1 MQLARFLNKLF
12 KTGGFVLI
20 DFNLK
25 KYIIGSPE
33 KDNPITIKLLD
44 KKLHYKLLF
53 FPDLYLGEAYADG
66 TLKIENGDLTDFL
79 NLALKNLGIN
89 EIIDG
94 YGLMPYTEN
103 QIKFIPQLFY
113 KVFTL
118 PFGIQA
124 TQIHLNYWSQKEF
137 DNFERFIADN
147 SKKVITYNQ
156 ALEKINDSF
165 FYTFIN
171 LITKKI
177 IQTKRVL
184 RK

>member
-20 DFNLK
+20 DSNLK

-79 NLALKNLGIN
+79 NLALKNLG
-89 EIIDG
+89 
-94 YGLMPYTEN
+94 
-103 QIKFIPQLFY
+103 K
-113 KVFTL
+113 
-118 PFGIQA
+118 
-124 TQIHLNYWSQKEF
+124 KETNIF
-137 DNFERFIADN
+137 
-147 SKKVITYNQ
+147 
-156 ALEKINDSF
+156 L
-165 FYTFIN
+165 
-171 LITKKI
+171 
-177 IQTKRVL
+177 
-184 RK
+184 